1 MTSIIPDLTSNEN
14 TVFSRI
20 DHFFIQNSF
29 SKLLKR
35 SNFYK
40 ESGVPCVTILKE
52 LFTLVFTGKNLFR
65 TLEMKP
71 EELSFRKNTAYR
83 FLNSGHYNWSKL
95 LLLLATKIIAFV
107 NSLTSDDRQSVLIFD
122 DSLYS
127 RSRSK
132 KVELMTRVFDHT
144 THKYVKGFRM
154 LTMGWSDGNT
164 FLPIGFSLLSSQ
176 KPEKVL
182 SPAKQLDKRT
192 VAYKRR
198 AMAVKSTTDVMIDLL
213 RSAANIPAKYVLFDS
228 WFAHPKTILRVKQE
242 ERDVICMVKVTEKI
256 HYRHNGKWQPIQE
269 LRKLVGDVAS
279 AKTGIIGAVIV
290 QIRKEKNSQ
299 EFTDVRIVFV
309 QDRTSKKWLALLST
323 DLKLTEEEVV
333 RIYSKRWDIE
343 VFFKVCKS
351 YLALAKEYQGRNYDA
366 QVAATSIVFLRY
378 TMLAVESRNTQ
389 DDRTIGELFYYYSD
403 EMEDIKL
410 SQALIMLIDTLR
422 QVLNNLPVISQ
433 DMTNMIMDTFLNTIP
448 QSFKERLLI
457 AARCLR

>member
-176 KPEKVL
+176 KPEK
-182 SPAKQLDKRT
+182 
-192 VAYKRR
+192 
-198 AMAVKSTTDVMIDLL
+198 
-213 RSAANIPAKYVLFDS
+213 
-228 WFAHPKTILRVKQE
+228 
-242 ERDVICMVKVTEKI
+242 
-256 HYRHNGKWQPIQE
+256 GK
-269 LRKLVGDVAS
+269 A
-279 AKTGIIGAVIV
+279 
-290 QIRKEKNSQ
+290 IR
-299 EFTDVRIVFV
+299 
-309 QDRTSKKWLALLST
+309 
-323 DLKLTEEEVV
+323 
-333 RIYSKRWDIE
+333 
-343 VFFKVCKS
+343 
-351 YLALAKEYQGRNYDA
+351 
-366 QVAATSIVFLRY
+366 
-378 TMLAVESRNTQ
+378 
-389 DDRTIGELFYYYSD
+389 
-403 EMEDIKL
+403 
-410 SQALIMLIDTLR
+410 
-422 QVLNNLPVISQ
+422 
-433 DMTNMIMDTFLNTIP
+433 
-448 QSFKERLLI
+448 
-457 AARCLR
+457 

>member
-1 MTSIIPDLTSNEN
+1 MTSIIPDLASNEN
-14 TVFSRI
+14 AVYSRI
-20 DHFFIQNSF
+20 DQFFIQNSF

-35 SNFYK
+35 CNFYK
-40 ESGVPCVTILKE
+40 ESGIPCVTILKE

-71 EELSFRKNTAYR
+71 EDLSFRKNTAYR

-95 LLLLATKIIAFV
+95 LLSLATKIIALV
-107 NSLTSDDRQSVLIFD
+107 NSLTSDERKTVLIFD

-144 THKYVKGFRM
+144 THKFVKGFRM

-176 KPEKVL
+176 KPEKIL
-182 SPAKQLDKRT
+182 NPAKPLDKRT
-192 VAYKRR
+192 IAYKRR
-198 AMAVKSTTDVMIDLL
+198 AEAMKSTTDAMINLL
-213 RSAANIPAKYVLFDS
+213 RCATNIPARYVLFDS

-242 ERDVICMVKVTEKI
+242 KRDVICMLKITEKI
-256 HYRHNGKWQPIQE
+256 HYQHNGKWQPLQE
-269 LRKLVGDVAS
+269 LRKLVDDVAS
-279 AKTGIIGAVIV
+279 AKTGIIGSVIA
-290 QIRKEKNSQ
+290 QIREEKNSQ
-299 EFTDVRIVFV
+299 EFTDVRIVLV
-309 QDRTSKKWLALLST
+309 QDRRSKNWLAILST
-323 DLKLTEEEVV
+323 DLELSEEEVV
-333 RIYSKRWDIE
+333 RIYGKRWDIE

-378 TMLAVESRNTQ
+378 IMLAIESRNTQ

-403 EMEDIKL
+403 EMEDLKL
-410 SQALIMLIDTLR
+410 SQALVLLIETLR
-422 QVLNNLPVISQ
+422 NVLSNLPVISQ
-433 DMTNMIMDTFLNTIP
+433 ELANIIMDTFLSTIP
-448 QSFKERLLI
+448 GSFKQRLLF
-457 AARCLR
+457 AA